1 MQKPSKHKRD
11 NNNDNE
17 RGKDNENNNN
27 NNDKMTSIRFREP
40 SVANKHVD
48 VEKYYGK
55 NKNHVS
61 SDDEKKDDDDEVFF
75 QGEKVTTV

>member
-1 MQKPSKHKRD
+1 
-11 NNNDNE
+11 
-17 RGKDNENNNN
+17 
-27 NNDKMTSIRFREP
+27 MTSIRFREP
-40 SVANKHVD
+40 SVANKHVEMD

-61 SDDEKKDDDDEVFF
+61 SDEEEKDDDDEVFF